1 LTSQAT
7 PARATIHNSWERRA
21 NDRGLSGLLDPLL
34 LLLLLWLLL
43 LLLLLWLLLL
53 LLLLLPLLLLG
64 PPLNSSLTIKGRAIM
79 VMKESRKGRRRA
91 GAAHVHTRRALF
103 RRLGA
108 LKAEGAVRVVATP
121 PSSSPVVRNS
131 PAVCCCVRVLERR
144 RRE

>member
-43 LLLLLWLLLL
+43 LLLLL
-53 LLLLLPLLLLG
+53 LPLLLLG

-79 VMKESRKGRRRA
+79 VMKKSRKGRRRP
-91 GAAHVHTRRALF
+91 GPPTYTHAALCSAALV
-103 RRLGA
+103 G
-108 LKAEGAVRVVATP
+108 
-121 PSSSPVVRNS
+121 
-131 PAVCCCVRVLERR
+131 
-144 RRE
+144 